1 MPKRTSSIGLVGLF
15 LVLLAGCAGV
25 TESTMF
31 ATFGTSLASP
41 TAEGTDSRT
50 PHDLD
55 SLPTIGETVEIPGQG
70 FTVTVLD
77 FARWNILPVLDS
89 NCADPGERFVTV
101 KIRLQLVEGVS
112 DSVQT
117 GFWVLTDEANSEA
130 GLAIS
135 QHPCGFD
142 EREWPVP
149 SLSGTSDSVDLGTG
163 CRGLDGIP
171 DIRRRDRGRR
181 ARRRRGRR
189 RHPLLP
195 TRAPRLGMAP
205 LAGMTK
211 HLVVRP

>member
-25 TESTMF
+25 TESTTF
-31 ATFGTSLASP
+31 ATVGTSLASP

-101 KIRLQLVEGVS
+101 RIRLELVEGVS

-149 SLSGTSDSVDLGTG
+149 SLTGTSDVVD
-163 CRGLDGIP
+163 P
-171 DIRRRDRGRR
+171 S
-181 ARRRRGRR
+181 
-189 RHPLLP
+189 
-195 TRAPRLGMAP
+195 APVAEGWMVFPISEDAIAAGELVVGVGAGDTHFFRLG
-205 LAGMTK
+205 
-211 HLVVRP
+211 HLD